1 MRGVDELGFKTKLR
15 LRLSTFY
22 LVQFKYYY
30 TLGLVPFIIQ
40 YKASH
45 DAA

>member
-30 TLGLVPFIIQ
+30 ASRLVPFVIQ

-45 DAA
+45 DTA